1 MSTASKT
8 IYGQIIE
15 YRKGKHISL
24 LISVKVYSVTPCR
37 LQTLTSPLMS

>member
-1 MSTASKT
+1 MSPASKT

-24 LISVKVYSVTPCR
+24 LVSVKVYSVTPSR
-37 LQTLTSPLMS
+37 LRTMTSPLKA